1 MSNIRRIRY
10 QQAVR
15 KTTFRKRSEQ
25 KFFSLT
31 MFILLV
37 AGVLMGFNLFS
48 SQAEVAEQPA
58 TPTIPEIKIKPP
70 MLQPG
75 PTVAAVKIVN
85 IAEKKYGFEPLVGIV
100 SGHRGYDPGAVCPD
114 GLTEAAVNYGIALE
128 VIDLLNRQGIR
139 ADLLDE
145 FDDRLTE
152 YEADALVSIHADSCT
167 IAGATGF
174 KVARVTDS
182 AIPEA
187 EDQLVACL
195 NENYAVYTGL
205 PQHPASITDNMTDY
219 HAFREIARHT
229 PGAIIETGFL
239 LDDRYLLEYKPKILA
254 RGIAAG
260 IICFLDA
267 ALLKATDLP

>member
-1 MSNIRRIRY
+1 M
-10 QQAVR
+10 
-15 KTTFRKRSEQ
+15 
-25 KFFSLT
+25 L
-31 MFILLV
+31 ILLV
-37 AGVLMGFNLFS
+37 TGVLMGFNLFR
-48 SQAEVAEQPA
+48 SQAKLVEQPA
-58 TPTIPEIKIKPP
+58 APTMPEIKINPP
-70 MLQPG
+70 AIHPG

-114 GLTEAAVNYGIALE
+114 GLTEAEINYRIALE
-128 VIDLLNRQGIR
+128 VIDLLDRQRIR
-139 ADLLDE
+139 VDLLDE

-195 NENYAVYTGL
+195 NENYAAYTGL

-239 LDDRYLLEYKPKILA
+239 LDDRYLLEHKPKILA

-260 IICFLDA
+260 IICFLDSTY
-267 ALLKATDLP
+267 LKVDDLP